1 MGAVP
6 LGPVLKGLNELTL
19 VPVEPVVPG
28 EIGSTVTV
36 ELGLVVDEPLEELAG
51 GEVKV

>member
-1 MGAVP
+1 M
-6 LGPVLKGLNELTL
+6 LKGSNELTL
-19 VPVEPVVPG
+19 VPVGPVVPA
-28 EIGSTVTV
+28 ETGSTVTV